1 MSCTETRTGQIRC
14 VNFNWQTTCF
24 PVAGNDLSSC
34 CFNESTPGILAPSG
48 SYMRTNIKAAIK
60 FFNAFDVQSLKM
72 SAAGFLQ
79 HPFNGTFYSTF
90 SLLTFSYRTLQYL
103 HGYKN
108 YMEIKESNPSTT
120 ISASGYITTSA
131 PTLTT
136 TTSKPETTS
145 LTTNSKAGITTAT
158 KPTTELTVPNSDEPE
173 IRPSIP
179 NVTNAEVTNRNTQ
192 DYRDDKVD
200 SVDIIIAS
208 EVGGGIALVI
218 VIIIITVVCV
228 RNRRQ
233 R

>member
-1 MSCTETRTGQIRC
+1 
-14 VNFNWQTTCF
+14 
-24 PVAGNDLSSC
+24 
-34 CFNESTPGILAPSG
+34 
-48 SYMRTNIKAAIK
+48 
-60 FFNAFDVQSLKM
+60 
-72 SAAGFLQ
+72 
-79 HPFNGTFYSTF
+79 
-90 SLLTFSYRTLQYL
+90 
-103 HGYKN
+103 
-108 YMEIKESNPSTT
+108 MEIKESNPSNIPSST

-145 LTTNSKAGITTAT
+145 LTTNSKAEITTTT

-173 IRPSIP
+173 IRPSMP

-192 DYRDDKVD
+192 GYRDDKVD

-208 EVGGGIALVI
+208 AVGGGVALVI